1 MSPRA
6 RLIGLALL
14 AVVAIAVPFV
24 FGSFRVGQFTQVL
37 AYSVAILGLNLL
49 VGYSGQISLGHGA
62 FFALGAYVAAILIT
76 DHGFPHLLTVPI
88 AAAFAFVAGILVG
101 LPALR
106 VRGLYLALLTL
117 GLAVATPPVIK
128 RLEGLTGGAQGLNV
142 ALPEAPSG
150 VGLAQDQWIYLMT
163 LAVAVVLFAL
173 VAFMLRGRIGRA
185 LITIRDDEIVARS
198 MGVNLALYKTTAF
211 AISAAYA
218 GMGGALYVFTIGF
231 VSPESFTLTL
241 SIGFLAA
248 VVVGGLATV
257 SGAVLGALFIVLVP
271 EYAADVDEALAGVIY
286 GTVLIVFMYVERGG
300 LVGIARRIGRGV
312 GLIGDATQT
321 DNNRRRSE
329 GHAEVT
335 SDGAA
340 GAAGDGAGA
349 GRGGVRTR

>member
-1 MSPRA
+1 MSPRL
-6 RLIGLALL
+6 RLAALAAL
-14 AVVAIAVPFV
+14 AVLAVAVPFM

-49 VGYSGQISLGHGA
+49 VGYNGQVSLGHGA
-62 FFALGAYVAAILIT
+62 FFALGAYVAAILIA
-76 DHGFPHLLTVPI
+76 DHGFPHLVTVPI
-88 AAAFAFVAGILVG
+88 AGAFGFVAGLLVG

-128 RLEGLTGGAQGLNV
+128 RLESLTGGAQGMNV
-142 ALPEAPSG
+142 AQPEPPSG
-150 VGLAQDQWIYLMT
+150 LGLAGDQWIYLVT
-163 LAVAVVLFAL
+163 LAVVVVLFAL
-173 VAFMLRGRIGRA
+173 VASMLRGRVGRA

-198 MGVNLALYKTTAF
+198 MGVNLALYKTQAF

-218 GMGGALYVFTIGF
+218 AMGGALYVFTVGF
-231 VSPESFTLTL
+231 VSPESFTVTL

-286 GTVLIVFMYVERGG
+286 GTVLIAFMYVERGG
-300 LVGIARRIGRGV
+300 LVGIARRIGSAVVRKDNHRRG
-312 GLIGDATQT
+312 
-321 DNNRRRSE
+321 E
-329 GHAEVT
+329 GAHAEVT
-335 SDGAA
+335 
-340 GAAGDGAGA
+340 GDADA
-349 GRGGVRTR
+349 RAPGRGARVRRRLRTR

>member
-1 MSPRA
+1 MSPRL
-6 RLIGLALL
+6 RLLALAAL
-14 AVVAIAVPFV
+14 AVVAVCVPFM

-37 AYSVAILGLNLL
+37 AYAVAILGLNLL

-62 FFALGAYVAAILIT
+62 FFALGAYVAAILIA

-88 AAAFAFVAGILVG
+88 AGAFAWVAGLLVG

-128 RLEGLTGGAQGLNV
+128 RLDGLTGGAQGMNV
-142 ALPEAPSG
+142 ALPEPPSG
-150 VGLAQDQWIYLMT
+150 VGLAQDQWIYFMT

-173 VAFMLRGRIGRA
+173 VAAMLRGRVGRA

-198 MGVNLALYKTTAF
+198 MGVNLALYKTRAF

-218 GMGGALYVFTIGF
+218 GMGGALYVLTVGF
-231 VSPESFTLTL
+231 VSPESFTVTL

-300 LVGIARRIGRGV
+300 LVGIVRRLGRGLGLV
-312 GLIGDATQT
+312 GR
-321 DNNRRRSE
+321 DNNTRRRSA
-329 GHAEVT
+329 HAQVT
-335 SDGAA
+335 GDAA
-340 GAAGDGAGA
+340 ARPAGDGAGA
-349 GRGGVRTR
+349 RRRGLRTR